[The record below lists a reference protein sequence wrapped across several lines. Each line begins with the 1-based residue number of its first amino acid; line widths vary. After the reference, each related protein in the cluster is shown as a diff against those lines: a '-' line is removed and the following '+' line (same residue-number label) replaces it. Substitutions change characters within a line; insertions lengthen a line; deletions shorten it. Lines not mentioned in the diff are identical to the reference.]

1 MYMNGAF
8 NSDNPFMRLLTNF
21 FNLMFVN
28 LLFIFTSIPVITI
41 GPSLCG
47 LYKVCLCIVSGE
59 DTEVFKTYF
68 KEFKSSFWK
77 GLGMWLIV
85 LSTSAFFIYELNIIY
100 FHEDLLSGD
109 ISFLQYPIWLMLLIV
124 IQIFLY
130 GFALLASFENSLKK
144 TMINCLLLSIKNFP
158 TTIMLVVIWLF
169 SAFLF
174 ANIPDWQYMLIGF
187 ELFFNFA
194 LRAYLCSIF
203 LHKAFG
209 LKKIRYRK
217 DGSEYEESWE
227 EEDEDPDHESDGD
240 EEDSEDGE
248 DASEDDDT
256 DESDDDDDG
265 SEEDISDEDDQP
277 DPEDDEDIETDT
289 KKESADD

>member
-1 MYMNGAF
+1 
-8 NSDNPFMRLLTNF
+8 
-21 FNLMFVN
+21 
-28 LLFIFTSIPVITI
+28 
-41 GPSLCG
+41 
-47 LYKVCLCIVSGE
+47 
-59 DTEVFKTYF
+59 
-68 KEFKSSFWK
+68 
-77 GLGMWLIV
+77 
-85 LSTSAFFIYELNIIY
+85 
-100 FHEDLLSGD
+100 
-109 ISFLQYPIWLMLLIV
+109 
-124 IQIFLY
+124 
-130 GFALLASFENSLKK
+130 
-144 TMINCLLLSIKNFP
+144 
-158 TTIMLVVIWLF
+158 MLVVIWLF

-256 DESDDDDDG
+256 DESEDDDDG

-277 DPEDDEDIETDT
+277 DPENDEDIENDT
-289 KKESADD
+289 EEKESADD

>member
-8 NSDNPFMRLLTNF
+8 NSDNPMMRLLTNF

-28 LLFIFTSIPVITI
+28 LLFVFTCIPIVTI

-47 LYKVCLCIVSGE
+47 LYKVCLCIVGGE

-68 KEFKSSFWK
+68 KEFKASFWK
-77 GLGMWLIV
+77 GLGMWMIV
-85 LSTSAFFIYELNIIY
+85 LTTGAFFIYELYLIY
-100 FHEDLLSGD
+100 FQNDRLSGNF
-109 ISFLQYPIWLMLLIV
+109 SLLQYPVWLMLLIV
-124 IQIFLY
+124 LQIFLY

-158 TTIMLVVIWLF
+158 ITIMLVVIWIF
-169 SAFLF
+169 SAFIY
-174 ANIPDWQYMLIGF
+174 ANVPDMQYMLIGF

-227 EEDEDPDHESDGD
+227 EEDEDSDIDSDSDED
-240 EEDSEDGE
+240 EEIEE
-248 DASEDDDT
+248 EAS
-256 DESDDDDDG
+256 DEEDDDG
-265 SEEDISDEDDQP
+265 S
-277 DPEDDEDIETDT
+277 DPSDDEETDT
-289 KKESADD
+289 EEKESSDD

>member
-1 MYMNGAF
+1 MNGAF

-100 FHEDLLSGD
+100 FHKDLLSGD

-130 GFALLASFENSLKK
+130 GFALLASFEN
-144 TMINCLLLSIKNFP
+144 I
-158 TTIMLVVIWLF
+158 

-240 EEDSEDGE
+240 EEYTEDGE
-248 DASEDDDT
+248 DASE
-256 DESDDDDDG
+256 DDDDG